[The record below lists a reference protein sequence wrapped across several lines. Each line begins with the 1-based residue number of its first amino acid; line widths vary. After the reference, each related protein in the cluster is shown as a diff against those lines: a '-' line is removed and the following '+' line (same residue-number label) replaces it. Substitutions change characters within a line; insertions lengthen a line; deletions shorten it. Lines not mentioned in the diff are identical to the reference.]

1 MDRSPRFTFDIPIT
15 NHFTM
20 RPLNYRNTAVM
31 ITGASSGIGLAFAH
45 ALAARGADLIL
56 VARSG
61 DKLNSLAR
69 ELVHC
74 HGILARAL
82 VADLTES
89 GAASDVH
96 ARASALG
103 LTPNIVINNAGFA
116 THGHFDTLSLERQL
130 DEISLNCRAVVELTH
145 AALPAMLNQGEG
157 SIINVAS
164 TAALQPLPY
173 MAIYGATKAF
183 VLSFSEALWQEY
195 RARGVRVLAVCP
207 GATDTAFFDVVG
219 AAEAGV
225 GTRMATD
232 TVVNASLQALDRGQS
247 HVVPGGANR
256 MLGLLPRILP
266 RQTILQIV
274 ANMLRPRHQGSM

>member
-1 MDRSPRFTFDIPIT
+1 M
-15 NHFTM
+15 
-20 RPLNYRNTAVM
+20 V
-31 ITGASSGIGLAFAH
+31 TGASSGIGLAFSH
-45 ALAARGADLIL
+45 ALAARGANLIL
-56 VARSG
+56 VARSR
-61 DKLNSLAR
+61 DKLTSLAR
-69 ELVHC
+69 ELEHR
-74 HGILARAL
+74 HAIRAHALA
-82 VADLTES
+82 ADLTEA

-103 LTPNIVINNAGFA
+103 LAPNILINNAGFA
-116 THGHFDTLSLERQL
+116 THGHFDALPLARQL
-130 DEISLNCRAVVELTH
+130 DEISLNCRAVVELSH
-145 AALPAMLNQGEG
+145 AFLPAMLEQGEG
-157 SIINVAS
+157 AIINVAS

-219 AAEAGV
+219 AEEAGV
-225 GTRMATD
+225 GARMAAE
-232 TVVNASLQALDRGQS
+232 TVVNISLRALDRGQS

-256 MLGLLPRILP
+256 MLGWLPRMLP

-274 ANMLRPRHQGSM
+274 SNMLRPRQRLAD

>member
-1 MDRSPRFTFDIPIT
+1 
-15 NHFTM
+15 M
-20 RPLNYRNTAVM
+20 RPLDYRNTTIMV
-31 ITGASSGIGLAFAH
+31 TGASSGIGLAFSQ
-45 ALAARGADLIL
+45 ALAARGANLIL

-69 ELVHC
+69 ELEQR
-74 HGILARAL
+74 HGIRAHAL
-82 VADLTES
+82 VADLTET
-89 GAASDVH
+89 GAASDIH

-103 LTPNIVINNAGFA
+103 LAPNILINNAGFA
-116 THGHFDTLSLERQL
+116 THGHFDMLPLERQV
-130 DEISLNCRAVVELTH
+130 DEMTLNCRAVVELSH
-145 AALPAMLNQGEG
+145 AVLPAMLKRGEG
-157 SIINVAS
+157 AIINVAS

-219 AAEAGV
+219 ATEAGV
-225 GTRMATD
+225 GTRMAPEI
-232 TVVNASLQALDRGQS
+232 VVDVSLRALDRGQS
-247 HVVPGGANR
+247 HVVPGSANR
-256 MLGLLPRILP
+256 MLGWLPRMLP

-274 ANMLRPRHQGSM
+274 ANMLRPRRPIPA

>member
-1 MDRSPRFTFDIPIT
+1 
-15 NHFTM
+15 M
-20 RPLNYRNTAVM
+20 RPLNYRNTTVM
-31 ITGASSGIGLAFAH
+31 VTGASSGIGLAFAH
-45 ALAARGADLIL
+45 ALAARGANLIL
-56 VARSG
+56 VARSK

-69 ELVHC
+69 ELEHR
-74 HGILARAL
+74 HGIHAHAL
-82 VADLTES
+82 VADLTEA

-103 LTPNIVINNAGFA
+103 LAPNILINNAGFA
-116 THGHFDTLSLERQL
+116 THGHFEALPLERQL
-130 DEISLNCRAVVELTH
+130 DEISLNCRAVVELSH
-145 AALPAMLNQGEG
+145 AVLPAMLERGEG
-157 SIINVAS
+157 AIINVAS

-219 AAEAGV
+219 AEEAGV
-225 GTRMATD
+225 GTRMAAE
-232 TVVNASLQALDRGQS
+232 TVVNISLQALDRGRS

-256 MLGLLPRILP
+256 MLGCLPRMLP

-274 ANMLRPRHQGSM
+274 ANMLRPRQRLPD

>member
-1 MDRSPRFTFDIPIT
+1 
-15 NHFTM
+15 M
-20 RPLNYRNTAVM
+20 RPLNYRNTTIMV
-31 ITGASSGIGLAFAH
+31 TGASSGIGLAYAH
-45 ALAARGADLIL
+45 ALAARGANLLL
-56 VARSG
+56 VARSE
-61 DKLNSLAR
+61 DKLNVLAR
-69 ELVHC
+69 ELAQR
-74 HGILARAL
+74 HGIRAHALA
-82 VADLTES
+82 ADLTEA

-96 ARASALG
+96 ARASALE
-103 LTPNIVINNAGFA
+103 LTPDILINNAGFA
-116 THGHFDTLSLERQL
+116 THGHFDALPLERQL
-130 DEISLNCRAVVELTH
+130 DEIALNCRAVVELSH
-145 AALPAMLNQGEG
+145 AVLPAMLQRGEG
-157 SIINVAS
+157 AIINVAS

-225 GTRMATD
+225 GTRMPAE
-232 TVVNASLQALDRGQS
+232 TVVNASLQALDRGRS

-256 MLGLLPRILP
+256 MLGWLPRLLP

-274 ANMLRPRHQGSM
+274 ANMLRPRPTASRYP